1 MFSWSFHNS
10 YSSENHI
17 HVDVKYV
24 MTLFA
29 WQRYRYE
36 NEEISVVDRSRHSVD
51 PLTPTGKIETSQN
64 HIIVKIS
71 PISELQNTLF
81 YKISHWIGLMTKI
94 HMNRP
99 KDPRQQ
105 STKVEKL
112 KIGSM
117 NFLKHKKSSKSVH
130 KPKSYTN
137 FCELKKHHF
146 FSFKNRYFSLIF
158 GMT

>member
-1 MFSWSFHNS
+1 MDWRSH
-10 YSSENHI
+10 H
-17 HVDVKYV
+17 KYV

-105 STKVEKL
+105 STKVEK
-112 KIGSM
+112 KIENMSSQLSKTS
-117 NFLKHKKSSKSVH
+117 NFFEIGPIATKIRPKPCGWAGCYAREIYCEFRKSCI
-130 KPKSYTN
+130 SYFPIT
-137 FCELKKHHF
+137 ETLW
-146 FSFKNRYFSLIF
+146 SESS
-158 GMT
+158 